1 MVTGPAKGPVSF
13 CPYFCSVMTKWI
25 LYIFSAMPFA
35 LLAGCGQGTTAPSAN
50 AGILNQQL
58 IRDAKAGIRTGD
70 VILRSGKDFTS
81 YRIRELSDKDKTYSH
96 AGIALVKDSAVYIYH
111 ITPPDLDE
119 PAADTAMRLE
129 TLEQFASPKKC
140 FGFGIVRYQL
150 TAAEINEGMKYLD
163 SLHLAKTAFD
173 HLFDLQEH
181 RNMYCSEMV
190 DNMLRR
196 ASSERISLTRKYFTK
211 LQAMKAARY
220 FHSTLEE
227 VNKRAYIS
235 IDNIQLNP
243 ACTAIHDYV
252 FLK

>member
-1 MVTGPAKGPVSF
+1 MYIICAMVAG
-13 CPYFCSVMTKWI
+13 
-25 LYIFSAMPFA
+25 
-35 LLAGCGQGTTAPSAN
+35 LLAGCGQGAKAPSAN
-50 AGILNQQL
+50 TGILNQQL
-58 IRDAKAGIRTGD
+58 VQDAKAGIRTGD
-70 VILRSGKDFTS
+70 IILRSGKDFTS
-81 YRIRELSDKDKTYSH
+81 YRIRELSDNNKTYSH
-96 AGIALVKDSAVYIYH
+96 TGIALVKDTNVYIYH

-119 PAADTAMRLE
+119 PASDTAMRLE

-150 TAAEINEGMKYLD
+150 QEEEINRGMGYLD
-163 SLHLAKTAFD
+163 SLHRAKTPFD

-181 RNMYCSEMV
+181 RSMYCSEMV

-196 ASSERISLTRKYFTK
+196 ASSERIGLTRKYFTK
-211 LQAMKAARY
+211 LQAMKAAKY

-243 ACTAIHDYV
+243 ACTGIHDYL